1 MMKFKDYYGN
11 EVQLSFDHLPFSA
24 NPKHVWVICRY
35 QGKWLLTIHKKRGI
49 EFPGGKVEMSE
60 SPEEAAHREVMEETG
75 GSIRSLNYIGQYQVR
90 AKTEAI
96 IKNIYFAEID
106 QLHERE
112 TFFET
117 NGPIL
122 LEELPPNIMLN
133 EQFSF
138 IMKDKVL
145 QESLKQI
152 KKLSF

>member
-11 EVQLSFDHLPFSA
+11 EVQLSFDHLPFSTK
-24 NPKHVWVICRY
+24 PKHVWVICRY
-35 QGKWLLTIHKKRGI
+35 KGKWLLTIHKKRGI
-49 EFPGGKVEMSE
+49 EFPGGKVEAGE

-75 GSIRSLNYIGQYQVR
+75 GSIRSLKYIGQYEVK
-90 AKTEAI
+90 AKIEAI

-122 LEELPPNIMLN
+122 LEELPSNIMFN
-133 EQFSF
+133 GKFSF

-152 KKLSF
+152 EKLSF